1 MRLKLEQSHWSLE
14 LTVQAT
20 SENAQKLQ
28 RLTSENTGSDTC
40 HQSSPICNSVSSRQ
54 GVFQSLTDQRCRQH
68 RLRFPPPS
76 LLYRCIVTTSSLM
89 PHSELLTLSR
99 HRVVAVLSIHG
110 NAREAWKYLGRHGN
124 VFWDLLKCV
133 WNVEWKQTVA
143 WNGDTLAVTDN
154 GLMDVLHLPSAGVS
168 SVWLHNGK
176 ATSSRSHSCAIQSDQ
191 SVSHACPCTV
201 GGSRSTEHVNLGT
214 ERPRPARGNG
224 ANQIVKIVLTVHD

>member
-20 SENAQKLQ
+20 SENALKTAAAHIWIKVLPFVTLCPHVRVYFRASQI
-28 RLTSENTGSDTC
+28 SAVDNTASA
-40 HQSSPICNSVSSRQ
+40 
-54 GVFQSLTDQRCRQH
+54 
-68 RLRFPPPS
+68 PPPS

-143 WNGDTLAVTDN
+143 WNGNTLAVTDN